1 MITRISGLLEALE
14 GLEAVVRPEG
24 GAGGLSYLVL
34 LPAFEAERLRGR
46 VGTVVNLHT
55 VHYLEGQG
63 QGTSFVPRL
72 VGFTSASDRRFYE
85 LLVANVE
92 GFGPRKALRVLAQEP
107 AEIARAILGAD
118 AAWLSQLPEIGKK
131 TAEKVILELK
141 GKVAPF
147 LAADEVRGLEAAISG
162 APAAGVSTPVEE
174 AIAAL
179 VALGETRGDA
189 ERKVRLA
196 VARDRSLAATGE
208 IIAAAVGS

>member
-1 MITRISGLLEALE
+1 MITRITGLLEALE
-14 GLEAVVRPEG
+14 GLEAVVRPD
-24 GAGGLSYLVL
+24 GGLAYMVL
-34 LPAFEAERLRGR
+34 LPAYEAERLRSR
-46 VGTVVNLHT
+46 VGAQVSLYT

-72 VGFTSASDRRFYE
+72 VGFSSPLDRRFYE

-141 GKVAPF
+141 TKVAPF
-147 LAADEVRGLEAAISG
+147 LSAEEVRGLEAG
-162 APAAGVSTPVEE
+162 AVGEMPASTPMEE
-174 AIAAL
+174 AMAAL
-179 VALGETRGDA
+179 MALGETRGDA

-196 VARDRSLAATGE
+196 VGRDRSLTATDE
-208 IIAAAVGS
+208 IVAAAVGS

>member
-1 MITRISGLLEALE
+1 MITRITGLLEALE
-14 GLEAVVRPEG
+14 GLEAVVRPD
-24 GAGGLSYLVL
+24 GGLAYMVL
-34 LPAFEAERLRGR
+34 LPAYEAERLRSR
-46 VGTVVNLHT
+46 VGAQVSLYT

-72 VGFTSASDRRFYE
+72 VGFSSPLDRRFYE

-147 LAADEVRGLEAAISG
+147 LAAGEAAGLEAAIAG
-162 APAAGVSTPVEE
+162 TATVPAATPIEE
-174 AIAAL
+174 AISAL

-196 VARDRSLAATGE
+196 VSRDRSLAATDQ